1 MNEQE
6 FEFLLYQQA
15 DQLSPEDVSPHLPSP
30 WRRALKQVCWGLAL
44 WSITLDM
51 FYLNYLLPT
60 LGVILL
66 WLGLRSLRHQNRPFR
81 VGYALSWVLSLH
93 HVFIVAVLATP
104 ASQNPPLLLGLGWFG
119 SLITWGVY
127 LCLWLGLRGVFR
139 QAQLPPKPRAAGW
152 LVVCYGLLMGM
163 GVLSLNLLIF
173 VLPFLLVWILL
184 LVGLYRTHR
193 SLDQAGYAVHPAS
206 VRVSN
211 GWAAAT
217 WLGIT
222 VLAVVVPLSLSLRLP
237 LQGVEPFTPTPQQ
250 SQVRTQLEQLG
261 FPTDLLTLLPDDQV
275 SQLENATQVQVTTQT
290 GSAEYADMSKLSMDI
305 VEVALTQTGDIRVY
319 AFFHWDSPPKQRML
333 EGVYLIPN
341 VHELAV
347 SLSIDQLQGMLFWEE
362 SGQTFQ
368 APLGNLFTSPPE
380 IQLTHS
386 FQGYSYTDLT
396 FSLPKDGEQIRGY
409 VTWTLHGFT
418 MATNFN
424 AMVVY
429 LHQESPLLY
438 PWNTPSNQYRTN
450 SWGSMGSAPFSSLDQ
465 PLLIQYPDTSS

>member
-1 MNEQE
+1 MKEQE
-6 FEFLLYQQA
+6 LEFLLYQQA
-15 DQLSPEDVSPHLPSP
+15 YQLSPKDFSP

-44 WSITLDM
+44 WSITLDI

-60 LGVILL
+60 LGAILL
-66 WLGLRSLRHQNRPFR
+66 WLGLRSLRRQNRPFH
-81 VGYALSWVLSLH
+81 VGFVLSWVLSLY
-93 HVFIVAVLATP
+93 HVLIVAALATP
-104 ASQNPPLLLGLGWFG
+104 ATQNAPLLLGLRWFG

-139 QAQLPPKPRAAGW
+139 QAQLPPKNRAAGW
-152 LVVCYGLLMGM
+152 LVVCYGLLMAM
-163 GVLSLNLLIF
+163 AFLSLNLLIL
-173 VLPFLLVWILL
+173 VLPVLLVYIFL

-193 SLDQAGYAVHPAS
+193 SLDQAGYAVHPAP

-217 WLGIT
+217 WLGLT

-237 LQGVEPFTPTPQQ
+237 LQGAEPFTLNTQQ
-250 SQVRTQLEQLG
+250 SQVRGQLEQLG
-261 FPTDLLTLLPDDQV
+261 FPAELLVLLPDAQV
-275 SQLENATQVQVTTQT
+275 AQLENATQVQVTTQT
-290 GSAEYADMSKLSMDI
+290 GSLEYADMSKLSMDI

-333 EGVYLIPN
+333 EGLYLIPN
-341 VHELAV
+341 IHELAV

-380 IQLTHS
+380 IQLTHAS
-386 FQGYSYTDLT
+386 QGYSYADLT

-409 VTWTLHGFT
+409 VSWTLHGFT
-418 MATNFN
+418 MATNLN
-424 AMVVY
+424 AKVVY

-438 PWNTPSNQYRTN
+438 PCNTPGNQYFTN
-450 SWGSMGSAPFSSLDQ
+450 SWSSMGSAPFSALDR
-465 PLLIQYPDTSS
+465 PLLIQYPDISS